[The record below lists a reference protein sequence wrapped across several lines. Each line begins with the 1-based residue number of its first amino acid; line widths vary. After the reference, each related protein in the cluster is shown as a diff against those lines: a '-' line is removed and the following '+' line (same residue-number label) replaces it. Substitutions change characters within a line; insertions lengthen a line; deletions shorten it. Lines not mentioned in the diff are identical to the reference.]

1 MWEYTGGLTSDAA
14 VAATEQQSEASED
27 IYTINAAKHRKYDD
41 DLFPVEAKIFGYDPN
56 AKAKSVNYSLDD
68 RVKKK
73 ADRYCK

>member
-1 MWEYTGGLTSDAA
+1 MLSNRGLTGDAA

-27 IYTINAAKHRKYDD
+27 IYTINGAKHRKYDD
-41 DLFPVEAKIFGYDPN
+41 LFLVEAKIFGYDPN
-56 AKAKSVNYSLDD
+56 AKAKSVKYSLDD